1 MATLSSRP
9 RGGVVIVD
17 DGKVALIK
25 RVNDRGVY
33 YLFPGGGVDEG
44 ETPADAAVREA
55 KEELGL
61 DVRVTG
67 LLAVV
72 TSRGNEQYYYA
83 AEVTGGVFGT
93 GTGKELSS
101 PPDSKKG
108 TYTPMWVPL
117 DQLGEISAQPRPV
130 ADLIASGVP
139 EIPK

>member
-1 MATLSSRP
+1 TFALHGALPIGWKCRRVETGEGTVATLSSRP

-83 AEVTGGVFGT
+83 AEVTGACAERARGR
-93 GTGKELSS
+93 SS
-101 PPDSKKG
+101 LRLPTRRRAPTPPCRSRS
-108 TYTPMWVPL
+108 T
-117 DQLGEISAQPRPV
+117 S
-130 ADLIASGVP
+130 
-139 EIPK
+139 